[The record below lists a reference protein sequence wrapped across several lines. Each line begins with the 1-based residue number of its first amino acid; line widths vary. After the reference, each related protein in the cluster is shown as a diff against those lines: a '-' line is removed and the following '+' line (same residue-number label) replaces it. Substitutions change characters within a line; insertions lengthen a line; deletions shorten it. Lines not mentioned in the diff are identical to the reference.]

1 MEKPRLLLSVDF
13 EDWHQLVHRRL
24 GLADWDRPHA
34 TFQRQTAYLL
44 DLLDELDA
52 RARRLALN
60 LAASATRAIGRTK
73 SLVDGAAA
81 RTLEEQLGHEH
92 RTMVAG
98 GADFESAE
106 GVAAFLEKRPA
117 RFS

>member
-1 MEKPRLLLSVDF
+1 MISST
-13 EDWHQLVHRRL
+13 W
-24 GLADWDRPHA
+24 
-34 TFQRQTAYLL
+34 
-44 DLLDELDA
+44 
-52 RARRLALN
+52 
-60 LAASATRAIGRTK
+60 AASWTIGRTK

-81 RTLEEQLGHEH
+81 RTLEEQRGHEH
-92 RTMVAG
+92 RAMVAG